1 MSSHTEKESDI
12 VQLYWREQFKCD
24 PTPLE
29 RHLFKLAG
37 RYLSPSDPYMFL
49 FALVIHVCNVV
60 YDDAD
65 RSFMADA
72 AVTRGLAKQ
81 IRSDY
86 EALSRVIPIFE
97 RRLEQLESLSDY
109 TERQVRGWV
118 DHKERLSFWHIK
130 PEELP
135 KLSFMVIVSLVAMV
149 IVTAVLIL
157 TP

>member
-1 MSSHTEKESDI
+1 MSSHTDDKIDA
-12 VQLYWREQFKCD
+12 VRLYWRETFNCE

-29 RHLFKLAG
+29 RHLFKIAG

-60 YDDAD
+60 YLDAD

-72 AVTRGLAKQ
+72 AVSRGLAKQ

-97 RRLEQLESLSDY
+97 RRLEQLESLSDH
-109 TERQVRGWV
+109 TERQVQGWV
-118 DHKERLSFWHIK
+118 DHNERLSLWHIK

-135 KLSFMVIVSLVAMV
+135 KLSFIVIVSLVAMV

>member
-1 MSSHTEKESDI
+1 MSSHTDDNI
-12 VQLYWREQFKCD
+12 DAVRLYWRKTLNCE

-29 RHLFKLAG
+29 RHLFRIAG
-37 RYLSPSDPYMFL
+37 KYLSPTDPYMFL

-72 AVTRGLAKQ
+72 AVSRGLAKQ
-81 IRSDY
+81 MRSDY

-97 RRLEQLESLSDY
+97 RRLEQRESLSDY